1 MQRPE
6 ELEFYEDYYESK
18 GGKAEFDR
26 AYGDDPVL
34 KITARIT
41 DRKDITRLIVFLM
54 DGLAWWDEKTK
65 EARR

>member
-6 ELEFYEDYYESK
+6 DLDFDYNVYES
-18 GGKAEFDR
+18 GSGKAAFDR

-34 KITARIT
+34 KINAFIT

-54 DGLAWWDEKTK
+54 DGLPWWDEKTK
-65 EARR
+65 AKG